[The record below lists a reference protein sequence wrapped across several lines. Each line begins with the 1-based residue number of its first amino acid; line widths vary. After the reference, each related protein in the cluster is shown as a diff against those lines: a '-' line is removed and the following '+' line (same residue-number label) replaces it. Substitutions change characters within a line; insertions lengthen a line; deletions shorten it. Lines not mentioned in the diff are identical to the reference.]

1 MPHGGI
7 TTKRK
12 FERQA
17 QDSSP
22 ELASAAIDRDE
33 VEAELHTRRIIV
45 QQTADSV
52 TSYLDP
58 VGYPITITE
67 VGLIGK
73 SDTSPTTTTTAYLS
87 ADLNLI
93 DSNLVATT
101 TILTAQISAT
111 TSSKIYNETTT
122 GVAQAVAANEQLS
135 VTWDAT
141 TNVDDGA
148 SLCIQYT
155 VD

>member
-7 TTKRK
+7 TTRRK

-17 QDSSP
+17 QDTVP
-22 ELASAAIDRDE
+22 AFGEAIQRDE
-33 VEAELHTRRIIV
+33 VEAELRTGRIIV

-52 TSYLDP
+52 TNYLDP

-73 SDTSPTTTTTAYLS
+73 ADTSPTSTTTAYLS
-87 ADLNLI
+87 AALNLI
-93 DSNLVATT
+93 DSDMVATT
-101 TILTAQISAT
+101 TIDTRQILAT
-111 TSSKIYNETTT
+111 TSSKIYNDTTT